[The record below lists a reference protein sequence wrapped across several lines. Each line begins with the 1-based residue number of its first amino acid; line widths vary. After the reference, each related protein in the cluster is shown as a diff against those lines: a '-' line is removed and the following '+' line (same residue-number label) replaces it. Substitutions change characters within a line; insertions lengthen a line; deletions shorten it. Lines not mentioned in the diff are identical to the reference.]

1 MATQLIDIGAN
12 LTHESYDL
20 DIDQVIKRSQDA
32 GIAKII
38 VTASSIS
45 ESKRVAAMIKQY
57 SGILWGTSGVHPH
70 HAKEA
75 DDLFAETLDELIQ
88 NENIVAVGECGLD
101 YFRNFSEPREQ
112 QKVFRIQLQIALKNS
127 LPIFLHQRDAHNDF
141 IGILKEHE
149 SSVIDGVAHCFT
161 GNKKQLQAYLD
172 IGLYIG
178 ITGWLCDPR
187 RNQDLIDSIHYIPM
201 DKLLIET
208 DSPYLMP
215 KALEKELKTRRN
227 EPCFLTHV
235 AQAVAEFKKLDLGEV
250 MLKTY
255 QNSERLFFKQK
266 Q

>member
-161 GNKKQLQAYLD
+161 GNKKQLKAYLD

-227 EPCFLTHV
+227 EPCFLPYI
-235 AQAVAEFKKLDLGEV
+235 AK
-250 MLKTY
+250 
-255 QNSERLFFKQK
+255 RLLS
-266 Q
+266 